1 MANEIVKYANELNSV
16 SFRNFN
22 SREFNIFFGI
32 ISRMRD
38 RGNESVTF
46 TFDDL
51 RNLAG
56 YKQHT
61 SMFVK
66 DLTNTYSKMLEL
78 NMWYE
83 DEEVYRAWNLF
94 TGFEIQKKK
103 ETVTVKVN
111 PELSGV
117 LNELVNWTRFN
128 LEQFASLRSTYS
140 KTVFRLL
147 KQYRVTGQRTF
158 STDEFRRL
166 LDVPS
171 SYDTSNINKRVLKP
185 IKEEL
190 PAYFKGL
197 GIKKIRKGRGGKI
210 VGYKFTWKAEPKNA
224 DDFIRNPRINKRQL
238 VDNINNNGELT
249 EQEKMVG
256 IAKIY
261 NDPLPKPNK
270 DNAIIQSD
278 KLSDLQ
284 RQRAQIDEE
293 IKREQLLKKLGIN
306 KKN

>member
-1 MANEIVKYANELNSV
+1 MANEIVKYANELNTV

-22 SREFNIFFGI
+22 SREFNIFFSI
-32 ISRMRD
+32 ISRMRN

-46 TFDDL
+46 TFDEL
-51 RNLAG
+51 RSLAG

-61 SMFVK
+61 GMFVK

-83 DEEVYRAWNLF
+83 DEEVYRAWTLF

-103 ETVTVKVN
+103 ENVTVKVN
-111 PELSGV
+111 PDLSGV
-117 LNELVNWTRFN
+117 LNELVNWTRFS

-158 STDEFRRL
+158 SIDEFRTL
-166 LDVPS
+166 LDVPK

-197 GIKKIRKGRGGKI
+197 AIGKLRKGRGGKI
-210 VGYKFTWKAEPKNA
+210 VGYKFTWKAEPNNA
-224 DDFIRNPRINKRQL
+224 DDFVRNPGMHKRQL
-238 VDNINNNGELT
+238 VDNIKNNGELT

-256 IAKIY
+256 IAKVY
-261 NDPLPKPNK
+261 NDSLPKF
-270 DNAIIQSD
+270 DNDGEIIESD

-284 RQRAQIDEE
+284 KQRDELDNK
-293 IKREQLLKKLGIN
+293 IKNAELLKKLGVN
-306 KKN
+306 KQW